1 MNNQQDDLTKLIARY
16 LIVNLQGGGNP
27 MYETDEMGV
36 KSKGMDISGNVQ
48 AKIPLDKLISDAI
61 LKLNASGFGYSGA
74 VKFPDNMQKM
84 GAPDKIEYSGKGLDN
99 IGIGFEKGFKD
110 GSFGVDTRFNP
121 QTNSKSINENHN
133 FRF

>member
-1 MNNQQDDLTKLIARY
+1 
-16 LIVNLQGGGNP
+16 
-27 MYETDEMGV
+27 
-36 KSKGMDISGNVQ
+36 
-48 AKIPLDKLISDAI
+48 LDKLISDAI

-74 VKFPDNMQKM
+74 VKFPDNMQQM

-121 QTNSKSINENHN
+121 QTNSKSINANLN

>member
-48 AKIPLDKLISDAI
+48 ATTNDLLGNAI
-61 LKLNASGFGYSGA
+61 ATAEAPIHTAIDSQIFGTG
-74 VKFPDNMQKM
+74 
-84 GAPDKIEYSGKGLDN
+84 
-99 IGIGFEKGFKD
+99 
-110 GSFGVDTRFNP
+110 
-121 QTNSKSINENHN
+121 NS
-133 FRF
+133 